1 MNRIRKFLHKLRPV
15 QLIVLFYVIAVLVSV
30 TLLSMPFFIKSGVDW
45 NFIDALFI
53 SVSAVSVTGLSVVS
67 IPDTFNTAGIVVLA
81 LILQLGGLGI
91 MALGTFVW
99 MVTGRK
105 IGLHQRRLIMADQNQ
120 GNLSGLVHLMRSIL
134 ILIISIELV
143 GALLLGTRF
152 LLYFPDWKDAYF
164 HGFFAAISATTNGG
178 FDLTGQSLIP
188 YKQDYVVQI
197 IHMLLIILGAI
208 GFPVLIEVKQYFS
221 RKKEQLFRFS
231 LFTKLTTTTFFL
243 LVTVG
248 TIVIFLLERNLFLAD
263 KNWHETLFYTLFQSV
278 TTRSGGLSTMDV
290 REFSEATLL
299 FMSFLM
305 FIGASPSSVGGG
317 IRTTTFAVN
326 ILVLYTF
333 AKGGRSVRVFK
344 RQLHE
349 EDILKSFVVLTMGIL
364 LCAGSLFI
372 LCMTEDAS
380 LMSLVFEVCSAFGTT
395 GLSTGITSD
404 LTTVGKLVLI
414 VLMFIGRIGILT
426 FILAIGGREQP
437 PRYKYPK
444 ERIIIG

>member
-15 QLIVLFYVIAVLVSV
+15 QLIVLFYVIAVFVSV
-30 TLLSMPFFIKSGVDW
+30 TLLSMPFFIKPGVDW
-45 NFIDALFI
+45 SFIDALFI

-105 IGLHQRRLIMADQNQ
+105 IGLQQRRLIMADQNQ

-134 ILIISIELV
+134 TLIISIELV

-248 TIVIFLLERNLFLAD
+248 TIVIFLLERNLFLVD

-290 REFSEATLL
+290 REFSEPTLL

-414 VLMFIGRIGILT
+414 VLMFIGRVGILT

>member
-1 MNRIRKFLHKLRPV
+1 MKKIREFLHKLRPV

-30 TLLSMPFFIKSGVDW
+30 IALSLPFVIKPGVEW
-45 NFIDALFI
+45 NFIDALFTA
-53 SVSAVSVTGLSVVS
+53 VSAVSVTGLSVVS
-67 IPDTFNTAGIVVLA
+67 IPDTFTTAGIIVLA
-81 LILQLGGLGI
+81 LILQIGGLGI

-99 MVTGRK
+99 MLTGRK
-105 IGLHQRRLIMADQNQ
+105 IGLQQRRLIMTDQNQ
-120 GNLSGLVHLMRSIL
+120 ENLSGLVHLIRSIL
-134 ILIISIELV
+134 ILMISIEII
-143 GALLLGTRF
+143 GGILLGTRF
-152 LLYFPDWKDAYF
+152 LQYYPDWKDAYF
-164 HGFFAAISATTNGG
+164 HGFFAAVSATTNCG

-188 YKQDYVVQI
+188 YKEDYIIQI
-197 IHMLLIILGAI
+197 IHMILIILGSI
-208 GFPVLIEVKQYFS
+208 GFPVLMEVKQYLS
-221 RKKEQLFRFS
+221 NRKRKLFRFS
-231 LFTKLTTTTFFL
+231 LFTKLTTTTFFM
-243 LVTVG
+243 LVVIG
-248 TIVIFLLERNLFLAD
+248 AIVIFLLERNLFFAD
-263 KNWHETLFYTLFQSV
+263 KTWHETLFYTLFQSV
-278 TTRSGGLSTMDV
+278 TTRSAGLTTVDV
-290 REFSEATLL
+290 GEFSDPTLL

-344 RQLHE
+344 RELHE
-349 EDILKSFVVLTMGIL
+349 EDMLKASVVLTMGVL

-372 LCMTEDAS
+372 LCITEDAS

-395 GLSTGITSD
+395 GLSTGITPD

-414 VLMFIGRIGILT
+414 VLMFIGRVGILT
-426 FILAIGGREQP
+426 FILVIGGRKQP